1 MNKVYF
7 DKAPNENV
15 LTNNV
20 LPSNELPETADVVV
34 IGLGT
39 IGSMALWQAAELVGG
54 DSHGK
59 HQRDIR
65 VVGIEQFTRI
75 HTLGSYSGESRL
87 FRVALKEGSRYIRLA
102 LEAREMWIDLNARSG
117 HDVFLPIGA
126 LSVANENFASISS
139 TKAVLEEFNLPHTML
154 TANQLRAEFP
164 QFAVVDGDVGVLD
177 HLGGGIRPEL
187 AVATAQQEALKAG
200 ATIVDDCAV
209 TALDYAPESYEKS
222 GTITIETAKGTIT
235 AQKVIVTT
243 GSWAA
248 ELVTEIAD
256 LIQVHKLPLTWL
268 MPLEIDPF
276 LPSKLPIFLRDLTL
290 ADGTNFH
297 VYGAP
302 SLDGYSVKVSTE
314 MPNSQVAS
322 VREIDADMDEAFK
335 KKVGRQ
341 VAEVFPALVP
351 YPVRATMHHDGFTS
365 DESPIIDTSLPGL
378 TLAVGMSGRGMK
390 FAPIYGRL
398 AAELAIN
405 GSSDKYNP
413 EFSISAHEL
422 IRE

>member
-1 MNKVYF
+1 M
-7 DKAPNENV
+7 EN
-15 LTNNV
+15 T
-20 LPSNELPETADVVV
+20 LPESADIVV

-39 IGSMALWQAAELVGG
+39 IGSMALWQAAELT
-54 DSHGK
+54 GK
-59 HQRDIR
+59 DGNGNS

-87 FRVALKEGSRYIRLA
+87 FRVALKEGPRYIKLA
-102 LEAREMWIDLNARSG
+102 LEAREMWQDLNERSG
-117 HDVFLPIGA
+117 RDVFLPVGA
-126 LSVANENFASISS
+126 LSVANENFAGISS
-139 TKAVLEEFNLPHTML
+139 IKAVLEEFNLPHSLL
-154 TANQLRAEFP
+154 TADELREKFP

-209 TALDYAPESYEKS
+209 TSIDYSAFEDT
-222 GTITIETAKGTIT
+222 GTVTIETAKGTIT
-235 AQKVIVTT
+235 AKKVIVTT

-248 ELVTEIAD
+248 ELFEELDD
-256 LIQVHKLPLTWL
+256 LIQVHKLPLTWS
-268 MPLEIDPF
+268 MPLDIDPF
-276 LPSKLPIFLRDLTL
+276 LPANLPIFLRDLML
-290 ADGTNFH
+290 SDGTNFH

-314 MPNSQVAS
+314 MPNSKVTS
-322 VREIDADMDEAFK
+322 VREIDANMDEAFK
-335 KKVGRQ
+335 NKVGRQ

-365 DESPIIDTSLPGL
+365 DESPIIDASLPGI

-413 EFSISAHEL
+413 EFSISSHGS
-422 IRE
+422 IRQ